1 MIKTSKDSFSFSAIR
16 KFVGRRPSL
25 EALVQWVHS
34 SWRLSKPCLILL
46 TKLGHFLF
54 RFNTME
60 ERDVLVSQGPLFM
73 GKRKLLLHPWSP
85 RQDESSWPV
94 VTPVWIRL
102 KGIPYHCWIGK
113 PLRLDE
119 TATTQRMLSY
129 ARVLVNL
136 DVTKPGPNSLTVEL
150 EGDAT
155 VEVEI
160 LYENVPCYDCLY
172 AGHLSVKC
180 PYSTS

>member
-1 MIKTSKDSFSFSAIR
+1 
-16 KFVGRRPSL
+16 
-25 EALVQWVHS
+25 
-34 SWRLSKPCLILL
+34 
-46 TKLGHFLF
+46 
-54 RFNTME
+54 
-60 ERDVLVSQGPLFM
+60 M